1 MSHFNFISGTGLL
14 TASLGS
20 RNSVS
25 NLRSV
30 GSSFDPAALQLTV
43 ATPDGRIYPGVLT
56 VCWGPHSEYLVP
68 WNPDP
73 LVG

>member
-30 GSSFDPAALQLTV
+30 GASFDLAALQLTV
-43 ATPDGRIYPGVLT
+43 SPDGRIHSGVLT
-56 VCWGPHSEYLVP
+56 ACWGPHSEYLVP

-73 LVG
+73 FVG